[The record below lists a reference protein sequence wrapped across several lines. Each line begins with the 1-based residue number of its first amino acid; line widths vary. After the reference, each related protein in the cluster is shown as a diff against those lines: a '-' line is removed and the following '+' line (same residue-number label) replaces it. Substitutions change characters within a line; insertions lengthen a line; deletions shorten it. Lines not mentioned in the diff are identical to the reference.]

1 MRKRVPML
9 GLVLGL
15 VLAAGGTAYAYDCI
29 RVSSSP
35 QGLEK
40 SAKSGNWLPF
50 NLGSAAGVQE
60 TFANIGFPMSRDD
73 AACVAREYAETG
85 QPKYFALGIG
95 VAGAKNEST
104 ERESAGVLA
113 WKNKNY
119 RVLSDGKGIDHIE
132 NGVLGALFA
141 SLGECGF
148 SVEEE

>member
-1 MRKRVPML
+1 MSKRVSML
-9 GLVLGL
+9 GLVLAL
-15 VLAAGGTAYAYDCI
+15 VLAASGTAYAFDCI

-35 QGLEK
+35 QGLER

-50 NLGSAAGVQE
+50 NLGSATGVQE
-60 TFANIGFPMSRDD
+60 TFANIGFPMSGDD
-73 AACVAREYAETG
+73 AACVAREYAATG

-95 VAGAKNEST
+95 VAGGKSETQRAG
-104 ERESAGVLA
+104 AGVLA

-148 SVEEE
+148 SVVEEE